1 MFHDNQLIKN
11 NFRIYQFL
19 KIGIGPIYSV
29 KYIFHIFVAI
39 VCIFVFG
46 IIIEFIRQQIFK
58 FIYNLKISKKIR
70 DKYYKFYN
78 TL

>member
-19 KIGIGPIYSV
+19 KIGTGPIYSV